1 MAKAKFSEA
10 QKESSPHSLNNKIWT
25 STLLATWRPRVPLH
39 TESYCILY
47 SRIHL
52 NGNMFLYLFL
62 TLKELLSFASPINH
76 PYEKSHKTVLAHYL
90 ETGRYLGGKKIKWFL
105 LEKQHLCRREEG
117 IWKMQQ
123 RTDFFLKNLQH

>member
-39 TESYCILY
+39 TDCYCILY

-90 ETGRYLGGKKIKWFL
+90 ETGRYLGEKKDKMVSSGKTAL
-105 LEKQHLCRREEG
+105 
-117 IWKMQQ
+117 MQKG
-123 RTDFFLKNLQH
+123 RGDMEDAAKNWLFP